1 MNLKQLFYFLPFL
14 VLFSCNSGTDK
25 WISAAKDSVAQT
37 TTTVT
42 AEEEK
47 QKNAYVT
54 EPPTKDYTG
63 DYLDKYENGN
73 TKFKG
78 FFRFGKRHGQWLA
91 FYANGFM
98 WSECYYDNGMRNGGN
113 TVFYENGKPRYKGW
127 FKKDLRDSVW
137 IFYDAFGVEVKRALF
152 KNDEEVAPTPASK

>member
-14 VLFSCNSGTDK
+14 LLFSCNNGTDK
-25 WISAAKDSVAQT
+25 WITASKDSVAT
-37 TTTVT
+37 TTSTV
-42 AEEEK
+42 APAKEK

-91 FYANGFM
+91 FYANGYM
-98 WSECYYDNGMRNGGN
+98 WSECYYDNGVRNGGN
-113 TVFYENGKPRYKGW
+113 TVYFENGKPRYKGW
-127 FKKDLRDSVW
+127 FKNDLRDSVW
-137 IFYDAFGVEVKRALF
+137 VFYDEFGTEVKRALF
-152 KNDEEVAPTPASK
+152 KNDEEVALSPSSK